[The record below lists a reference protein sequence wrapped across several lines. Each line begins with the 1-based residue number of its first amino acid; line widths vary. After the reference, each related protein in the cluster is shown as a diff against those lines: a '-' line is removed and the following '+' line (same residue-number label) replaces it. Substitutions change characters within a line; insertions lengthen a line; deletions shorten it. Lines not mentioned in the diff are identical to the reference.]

1 MGNDNQFL
9 EKVREIQLKSPS
21 LYIYGAGLYARNIYQ
36 ILKENMIKVDGFIVT
51 RIEED
56 KELFGLPVI
65 NADNVIHNAVGI
77 IIGTNSLNRV
87 SILEKL
93 KQCDVHMDLV
103 ADGTDYIEKNNNRYD
118 GSPTM
123 QITTRIG
130 CSVNCRFCPQS
141 LLTERYFKEDKGRE
155 RSMNLE
161 VFEKCLNRLPQNA
174 RVSFC
179 GMAEPFLNPECGQ
192 MIKMAHQSG
201 RTVELYTTLVGADKK
216 TLEEIAEIPFGYV
229 TLHVADRYGYAHIPV
244 TDAYYELV
252 EFVINYRR
260 ADGSPFVNM
269 CNAQAEPNER
279 IAKICAGK
287 YEILTALHDR
297 AGSLE
302 GEALLNRN
310 TPEGKITCSLC
321 GTKLNHNNLLPD
333 GTVLLCDFDYGMQH
347 VLGNLLEQTY
357 DEILSGSECKK
368 VFRGMSGDLSQDI
381 LCRKCSCANQEY

>member
-1 MGNDNQFL
+1 M
-9 EKVREIQLKSPS
+9 
-21 LYIYGAGLYARNIYQ
+21 
-36 ILKENMIKVDGFIVT
+36 
-51 RIEED
+51 
-56 KELFGLPVI
+56 LFRSPVI

-87 SILEKL
+87 SILDKL

-141 LLTERYFKEDKGRE
+141 LLTERYFKVDKGRE
-155 RSMNLE
+155 RSMSLE

-269 CNAQAEPNER
+269 CNAQAEP
-279 IAKICAGK
+279 
-287 YEILTALHDR
+287 DR
-297 AGSLE
+297 KS
-302 GEALLNRN
+302 
-310 TPEGKITCSLC
+310 
-321 GTKLNHNNLLPD
+321 
-333 GTVLLCDFDYGMQH
+333 V
-347 VLGNLLEQTY
+347 V
-357 DEILSGSECKK
+357 
-368 VFRGMSGDLSQDI
+368 
-381 LCRKCSCANQEY
+381 